1 MENLLRIALPR
12 HYGISR
18 NFIAALKETSSK
30 EYFDLSDK
38 ADTMIVN
45 YTEGLASSYR
55 NQNHNDISVLNFEK
69 FINQFDDI
77 AFGRGRKRCDF
88 ILFKEHACADN
99 IFILNELTSS
109 VSLESLS
116 KPICDEV
123 GNVIFSDGKFQK
135 AEIQLAVSLQTLLDV
150 PEIKDY
156 ADTCAKK
163 VCLLS
168 YRIDNGNDPSGSQ
181 KAFNR
186 YKAIESK
193 ATGSEGALLHQA
205 VIDSLGFEYRRISYE
220 YSYAI

>member
-1 MENLLRIALPR
+1 MENLLRTALPR

-18 NFIAALKETSSK
+18 NTISILKETSCK

-38 ADTMIVN
+38 VKTMIVN
-45 YTEGLASSYR
+45 YTEGLASYR
-55 NQNHNDISVLNFEK
+55 NQNRNDISVLNFEK

-123 GNVIFSDGKFQK
+123 GNVIFQDGKFQK

-150 PEIKDY
+150 PEIKAY

-168 YRIDNGNDPSGSQ
+168 YRIDNENDPSGSQ

-193 ATGSEGALLHQA
+193 ATGSEGALLHQE
-205 VIDSLGFEYRRISYE
+205 VIESLGFEYRRISHE
-220 YSYAI
+220 YSYAL